1 MTKVDP
7 YFALVGALTIH
18 STVTPSLW
26 GSHIRTPNET
36 RCVQSH
42 YLEKLR
48 EADVSSYHHT

>member
-26 GSHIRTPNET
+26 GSHIRKPNET